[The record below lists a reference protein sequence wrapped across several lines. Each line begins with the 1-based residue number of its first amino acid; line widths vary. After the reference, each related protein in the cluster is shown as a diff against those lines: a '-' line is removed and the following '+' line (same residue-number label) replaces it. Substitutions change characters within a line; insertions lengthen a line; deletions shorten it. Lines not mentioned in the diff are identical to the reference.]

1 MKLLI
6 VDDSLII
13 RNKIN
18 RTLLERFSKVLRAD
32 NGQKALDMV
41 IKEQPNV
48 ITMDLTMPQ
57 MGGVEAIQEIMKVAP
72 STHILVVSAL
82 ADKAT
87 AIAALTYGANGF
99 LCKPFSEAELTQA
112 IEKILDIELT
122 A

>member
-32 NGQKALDMV
+32 NGQKALDIV
-41 IKEQPNV
+41 VKEQPNV

>member
-18 RTLLERFSKVLRAD
+18 RTLLERFNKVLRAD

-57 MGGVEAIQEIMKVAP
+57 MGGVEAIQEIMEVAP